1 MEMVHFPDGSIGVDH
16 LKVDAAPLQ
25 E

>member
-1 MEMVHFPDGSIGVDH
+1 MEMVHFPDGGIGVDH